1 MSESVPP
8 TIDARHL
15 LAFLGN
21 APFFYGKTLAA
32 EENSVVDVEFDEDAQ
47 QIEGTVTESGE
58 EYAPMIQVRLDNE
71 EWKIDSCECTCDA
84 PGICSHI
91 AALAIISNKIA
102 SQPRTL
108 PAQEEKLNTV
118 WSQQID
124 SWFEESEPGPADGLL
139 GSQHDAVVPMALQ
152 FLLFDSKD
160 TTQQQQW
167 MPTGTIP
174 HPTRNKRF
182 RLGVR
187 PMVRNTEGR
196 WVRGQLRWT
205 TLGFKTYGWNLL
217 RAQHHWFTRFAS
229 MARSDTQLQFKV
241 DEDWL
246 FLDEYAS
253 DLLWPL
259 LEQAD
264 ELGIPLITTR
274 NEQRV
279 RIVDPASFS
288 MRASLNE
295 QHLQLDGVLHIANQ
309 DLVLEPEAPSGV
321 IAEHGFYAQLAQ
333 PDEIWLAPSLEPIP
347 DAHRRW
353 YVDRRPVTVPKSEI
367 NNFFES
373 SYPRLARRFELRST
387 SEELELPVLNPP
399 YVQVTV
405 AYKREFNEKDEP
417 NDTASVDFEI
427 RYPGIPSD
435 QEVYDFE
442 AEELLRSA
450 VHEVFEAHE
459 EGGNPSLSPK
469 FYARDDTID
478 FVTEILPE
486 LEQLPGIKLFENGS
500 RPTFRQL
507 RELPQLKI
515 NAVNHERTDW
525 LDLGL
530 LITVGNHEVPFAQI
544 VEAMSN
550 GRMKLRLPDNTWFSL
565 NHPMFAK
572 LKALVDEAQAMN
584 DKPKEGDL
592 KLTVFQISLFE
603 ELDEMAEGIDGA
615 DLFIARMR
623 SLLKVAEAH
632 HAEVPDT
639 LNAQLRP
646 YQVEGFHWL
655 SRLYEGGFG
664 GILADDMGLGKT
676 LQTIALILHAHKLW
690 ADPQACAQLP
700 ATQRTQLPFL
710 VVAPSSVVSNW
721 EMEINKFAP
730 SLRVVSVEGT
740 LPSARKLQELA
751 ENYDVI
757 LTTYTLLRLNDEIY
771 EAQRFAGLILDE
783 AQFVKNKSTKAHRT
797 AVNLQTNFK
806 LAVTG
811 TPMENNLSELGA
823 LLSLVAPALFLNTT
837 RFNRQ
842 FARPIEVLGDRD
854 VLALLQR
861 RIKPFMLRRT
871 KESVVLDLP
880 AKQEQQVLVRL
891 SEEHQHVYDTHLN
904 RERQKILHLVEDLD
918 RNRFTIF
925 QSLTHLRMLAL
936 EPSLVDPELSD
947 VTGSKLEALFDQLDD
962 VVGEGHRALI
972 FSQFTSYLKVLAD
985 KLTERGVKFVYL
997 DGNTRNRAK
1006 VIEQFKEGEAPL
1018 FLISLKAGGFGLNL
1032 TEADYCFLLD
1042 PWWNPAVEA
1051 QAIDRTH
1058 RIGQTRQVMVY
1069 RMISQG
1075 TIEEKVVAL
1084 QESKR
1089 KLIST
1094 VMDEADGFSKALTA
1108 QDIRGL
1114 LE

>member
-1 MSESVPP
+1 MSDSVPP

-15 LAFLGN
+15 LRYLGDV
-21 APFFYGKTLAA
+21 PFFYGKNIAA
-32 EENSVVDVEFDEDAQ
+32 EENSVVDVEFDESTR
-47 QIEGTVTESGE
+47 QIEGTVRANDE
-58 EYAPMIQVRLDNE
+58 EFSPMIQVHQVDD
-71 EWKIDSCECTCDA
+71 EWKIELCECTCDK
-84 PGICSHI
+84 PGICPHI
-91 AALAIISNKIA
+91 AALAIVSNKIA
-102 SQPRTL
+102 SLPR
-108 PAQEEKLNTV
+108 AVAVSEEKTSAA
-118 WSQQID
+118 WAQQID
-124 SWFEESEPGPADGLL
+124 SWFEPSEPGPADGLL
-139 GSQHDAVVPMALQ
+139 GSQNDPVVAMGLQ
-152 FLLFDSKD
+152 FMLFDAKNA
-160 TTQQQQW
+160 TQQQQW
-167 MPTGTIP
+167 MPTGSIP

-187 PMVRNTEGR
+187 PMVRNSEGR

-246 FLDEYAS
+246 FMDEYAS
-253 DLLWPL
+253 ELLWPL
-259 LEQAD
+259 LEQAQ
-264 ELGIPLITTR
+264 ELGIALISTR
-274 NEQRV
+274 TEQRI
-279 RIVDPASFS
+279 RIIDHASFS
-288 MRASLNE
+288 MQAALNDE
-295 QHLQLDGVLHIANQ
+295 NLQLGGILHIDGQ
-309 DLVLEPEAPSGV
+309 DLALDPDSPSGV
-321 IAEHGFYAQLAQ
+321 IADHGFYAQLGS
-333 PDEIWLAPSLEPIP
+333 PDEIWLAPSQEPIAE
-347 DAHRRW
+347 AHRRW
-353 YVDRRPVTVPKSEI
+353 YIDRRSVTIPVAEI
-367 NNFFES
+367 DSFFES
-373 SYPRLARRFELRST
+373 TYPRLARRFELHSA
-387 SEELELPVLNPP
+387 SEDLVLPDLKPP
-399 YVQVTV
+399 YVQANV
-405 AYKREFNEKDEP
+405 AYKRDLNDKGEP
-417 NDTASVDFEI
+417 NDTATLEFQI
-427 RYPGIPSD
+427 RYPGVPD
-435 QEVYDFE
+435 QQDVYDFE
-442 AEELLRSA
+442 AEQQLRA
-450 VHEVFEAHE
+450 AIDEVFQQTTET
-459 EGGNPSLSPK
+459 GNPDLSPK
-469 FYARDDTID
+469 FYSGESVIS
-478 FVTEILPE
+478 FVSEILPVIE
-486 LEQLPGIKLFENGS
+486 ALPVVKLNEKGT
-500 RPTFRQL
+500 RPVFRQL

-530 LITVGNHEVPFAQI
+530 LISVGDHEVPFSQI

-550 GRMKLRLPDNTWFSL
+550 GQMKIKLPDNTWFSL
-565 NHPMFAK
+565 NQPLFAK
-572 LKALVDEAQAMN
+572 LKALVDEAQALN

-603 ELDEMAEGIDGA
+603 ELDELAEGIDGA
-615 DLFIARMR
+615 DLFIGRMR
-623 SLLKVAEAH
+623 SLLKVAEGEQAM
-632 HAEVPDT
+632 VPET

-646 YQVEGFHWL
+646 YQVEGFRWL

-676 LQTIALILHAHKLW
+676 LQTIALILHAHGLW
-690 ADPQACAQLP
+690 SDSEACTKLP
-700 ATQRTQLPFL
+700 AGQRTPAPFL

-721 EMEINKFAP
+721 ETEVKRFAP
-730 SLRVVSVEGT
+730 SLRVTSIEGT
-740 LPSARKLQELA
+740 LSSPHQLSDLA

-771 EAQRFAGLILDE
+771 ESQRFAGLILDE
-783 AQFVKNKSTKAHRT
+783 AQFVKNRSTKAHRT

-823 LLSLVAPALFLNTT
+823 LLSLVAPALFLNTS

-842 FARPIEVLGDRD
+842 FARPIEVLGDKD
-854 VLALLQR
+854 TLALLQR

-880 AKQEQQVLVRL
+880 AKQEQQLLVRL
-891 SEEHQHVYDTHLN
+891 SDEHQHVYDTHLN

-936 EPSLVDPELSD
+936 EPSLVDPELAD
-947 VTGSKLEALFDQLDD
+947 VPGSKLEALFDQLDD
-962 VVGEGHRALI
+962 VLGEGHRALI

-985 KLTERGVKFVYL
+985 KLTERGVNFVYL
-997 DGNTRNRAK
+997 DGNTRNRSK
-1006 VIEQFKEGEAPL
+1006 VIEQFKDGEAPL